1 MSFNGANINKLNGG
15 LGRTSDN
22 EDRVIVL
29 VCGLTATGTV
39 VHKTVYELLD
49 MTAVE
54 ALGITAASDALNG
67 ELTHYHLSEM
77 FRLCPGFTFHLLPV
91 AKTITVAD
99 LVADVAILG
108 AIRGIK
114 DRNIIGISGITSAAL
129 DVINVDVLALQG
141 MVNAFALEHILI
153 DGVILEGI
161 AKTSAGN
168 FFAAGV
174 DIFDLRTLVA
184 ANVSVVVGS
193 DPAQMALNAAY
204 AKRAAVG
211 TVLGMA
217 AVRKVHEDLGSV
229 DIEVKP
235 SSRKGEESYSLTD
248 QITGRWL
255 SASLSDGTPFANL
268 TLAQQKALSN
278 KGYIYVG
285 SFADFSGFYLSG
297 SATAVTISS
306 DYAYFNLNCIWNKAA
321 RIIRRTLIPK
331 VRSKVPKETST
342 GYIAST
348 WISSAQRAVL
358 DKLQPMI
365 NAGNIDAADVYIN
378 PAQVVNEST
387 PMAIKAQVQVGD
399 IVHEFDVDLGLTSK
413 IE

>member
-297 SATAVTISS
+297 SATAVTSSS